1 MKALRKIKPRIF
13 AYTSKIH
20 LPLPRMKTS
29 ESKYRQCLYFTANAL
44 ARKIEKLAQ
53 ESWSKVDLSPS
64 HAYLLM
70 LAIEEPG
77 IQPTALA
84 EHLQLQPS
92 TITRLIEKLEE
103 KKLLVRTPE
112 GKITNVYPTP
122 KGKDML
128 PRLRECVNEFYNSYS
143 AILGKEE
150 SAKLVQSIG
159 KFADK
164 LSG

>member
-1 MKALRKIKPRIF
+1 
-13 AYTSKIH
+13 
-20 LPLPRMKTS
+20 MKTS
-29 ESKYRQCLYFTANAL
+29 DSKYHQCLYFTANAL

-53 ESWSKVDLSPS
+53 GVWSKVDLSPS

-70 LAIEEPG
+70 LAIEAPG

-84 EHLQLQPS
+84 DHLQLQPS

-103 KKLLVRTPE
+103 KKLLVRTTE

-122 KGKDML
+122 KGKDLL
-128 PRLRECVNEFYNSYS
+128 PKLKECVNEFYNSYS
-143 AILGKEE
+143 TILGKDE
-150 SAKLVQSIG
+150 SARLVQGIG

-164 LSG
+164 LSF